1 MVLYGQP
8 VAEKIYQQL
17 SQKINELK
25 DKKIHPDLAIILVG
39 DDLASIKYVKAKEK
53 IARKLGV
60 EFHLYYLKKDS
71 SADKIIS
78 LIKDLNNN
86 KFVNGIVVQL
96 PLPSDLPT
104 EEIIRTIDPKKD
116 IDGFSGQF
124 SAPTAEAIIKILSF
138 YNIDYRNKKI
148 VIIGHGILV
157 GKPLAAMLKS
167 QGIEAV
173 VCDSKTNNLKKYTLK
188 ADILVTATGVKGLI
202 NQKMITSKTVV
213 IDAGASESEG
223 RLI

>member
-116 IDGFSGQF
+116 IDGFSGRF

-148 VIIGHGILV
+148 VIVGHGILV

-167 QGIEAV
+167 QGI
-173 VCDSKTNNLKKYTLK
+173 
-188 ADILVTATGVKGLI
+188 
-202 NQKMITSKTVV
+202 
-213 IDAGASESEG
+213 
-223 RLI
+223 